1 MKGKK
6 IKQNKKEPKNKKDS
20 EIKMADKE
28 KETNVST
35 EMTDEQF
42 LLEIEEYTKKL
53 KEDDSHEEDKE
64 VQDFIEDD
72 MDSEIDNVHQI
83 IVDLKEEIE
92 TENIKFRV
100 SMTLS

>member
-1 MKGKK
+1 MT
-6 IKQNKKEPKNKKDS
+6 
-20 EIKMADKE
+20 DKE
-28 KETNVST
+28 
-35 EMTDEQF
+35 F

-83 IVDLKEEIE
+83 IVDLREEIE